1 MDANKVA
8 ELIETFANKKELTGF
23 EYMAYMRLC
32 ELMETISR
40 RINKNLLEDLNG
52 PDDASS

>member
-1 MDANKVA
+1 MDASQVA
-8 ELIETFANKKELTGF
+8 QLVEVFAQKKELTGF

-32 ELMETISR
+32 ELMETICR
-40 RINKNLLEDLNG
+40 RINKTLKEEDE